1 MSELVTREYYG
12 VPGWAWGLG
21 VVIVAGGSV
30 WILHEYFVAPGEAIL
45 NQYKAILEDIYRES
59 KQFLE
64 TNEPLG
70 IYGLTAAQEAI
81 LAAKEKAADKLRPE
95 VEQILIGREVSV
107 WTWVETAIVGFLLIY
122 GITEVLPGLL
132 DKLKNWRTQNP
143 EASSKTASQ
152 YGHGH
157 LLFELVATE
166 YALAGKLNIASAF
179 YNTNIPSIYQAY
191 TYPALTSQI
200 AYYYAL
206 LPTLTPGTLNYL
218 VAQQMLG
225 YLIYEADA
233 TTGIMA
239 LLHSWWLPPLF

>member
-21 VVIVAGGSV
+21 VVIVAGGGV
-30 WILHEYFVAPGEAIL
+30 WLAYEYFVAPGEAIL

-81 LAAKEKAADKLRPE
+81 LAAKEKAADKLRPD
-95 VEQILIGREVSV
+95 VEKVLFERGQDPWDFFKTIAVTI
-107 WTWVETAIVGFLLIY
+107 ILIY
-122 GITEVLPGLL
+122 GLPSVV
-132 DKLKNWRTQNP
+132 DKLIDLIKKWRAEKP

-152 YGHGH
+152 YGHSH
-157 LLFELVATE
+157 LIFELVANE